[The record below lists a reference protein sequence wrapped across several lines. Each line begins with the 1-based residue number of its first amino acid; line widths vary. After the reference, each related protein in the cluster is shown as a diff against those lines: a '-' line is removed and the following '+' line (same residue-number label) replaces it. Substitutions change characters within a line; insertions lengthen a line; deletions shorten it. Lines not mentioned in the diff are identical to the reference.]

1 MTSLTR
7 RSVLAGGAA
16 ILALA
21 AAGRAGAQTKQK
33 LRFSCAFTETDLR
46 AEAYKA
52 FAAAI
57 KDDFDFEPY
66 WGNTLFKQGTE
77 LVALQRDNLDLCNLA
92 PADISKQIPAWS
104 LLTSAFLFRDA
115 DHMKKTFKS
124 DVGKE
129 FIKMAKDQLGIQI
142 ITPVYFGS
150 RSVNLK
156 PDKQIKTPAD
166 MAGIKLRMPPG
177 EFWQFLGESL
187 GANPTPVAYAELYTA
202 LQTGTVDGQDNPVVA
217 SKLMKFDEVTTQ
229 FVLTKHVIAYDV
241 MAIRSKIWDAM
252 KPEQQAKFQA
262 AADKDVGR
270 EHQAVRRAGS
280 GDARVLQEGRQEGLR
295 SRTSDRLPHLCA
307 EEVRRQIRQG
317 LAEGR
322 ARDASTRS
330 SKRLASRASAARPV
344 HGCEPASSRSTVA
357 MPMHAEVD
365 ASWRGGCGGAPRTS
379 RSRCSA

>member
-1 MTSLTR
+1 MTKLTR
-7 RSVLAGGAA
+7 RSVVVGGASTLMVSAGGP
-16 ILALA
+16 ALA
-21 AAGRAGAQTKQK
+21 QARQK
-33 LRFSCAFTETDLR
+33 LRFSSAFTETDLR
-46 AEAYKA
+46 AEAYKS
-52 FAAAI
+52 FATSI

-92 PADISKQIPAWS
+92 PADISKQVPAWS
-104 LLTSAFLFRDA
+104 LLTSAYLFRDA
-115 DHMKKTFKS
+115 EHMTKTFKS

-156 PDKQIKTPAD
+156 PDKTIKTPAD

-229 FVLTKHVIAYDV
+229 FVLTRHVIAYDV
-241 MAIRSKIWDAM
+241 MSIRSKIWDAM
-252 KPEQQAKFQA
+252 KPEQQARFQA
-262 AADKDVGR
+262 AADKAMDENTARFNKQESEVLEYFKKEGKKVY
-270 EHQAVRRAGS
+270 EPDQNAFRAYAQKKYVEKYGNDWPK
-280 GDARVLQEGRQEGLR
+280 GALERIN
-295 SRTSDRLPHLCA
+295 A
-307 EEVRRQIRQG
+307 IR
-317 LAEGR
+317 
-322 ARDASTRS
+322 
-330 SKRLASRASAARPV
+330 
-344 HGCEPASSRSTVA
+344 
-357 MPMHAEVD
+357 
-365 ASWRGGCGGAPRTS
+365 
-379 RSRCSA
+379 

>member
-1 MTSLTR
+1 MTKMTR
-7 RSVLAGGAA
+7 RSVVAGGMA
-16 ILALA
+16 ILAG
-21 AAGRAGAQTKQK
+21 AAGPAYTQTKQK
-33 LRFSCAFTETDLR
+33 LRFSSAFTETDLR
-46 AEAYKA
+46 AEAYKS

-104 LLTSAFLFRDA
+104 LLTSAYLFRDA

-124 DVGKE
+124 EVGRE
-129 FIKMAKDQLGIQI
+129 FIKTAKDQLGIQI

-150 RSVNLK
+150 RSLNLK
-156 PDKQIKTPAD
+156 PDKQVKTPED
-166 MAGIKLRMPPG
+166 LKGIKLRMPPG

-229 FVLTKHVIAYDV
+229 FILTRHVIAYDV

-262 AADKDVGR
+262 AAEKAMDENTARFEKQEAETLEYFKKEGKKVYEPDQNAFRTFAQKRYVEKYGNDWPKGALER
-270 EHQAVRRAGS
+270 INAV
-280 GDARVLQEGRQEGLR
+280 
-295 SRTSDRLPHLCA
+295 
-307 EEVRRQIRQG
+307 
-317 LAEGR
+317 
-322 ARDASTRS
+322 
-330 SKRLASRASAARPV
+330 K
-344 HGCEPASSRSTVA
+344 
-357 MPMHAEVD
+357 
-365 ASWRGGCGGAPRTS
+365 
-379 RSRCSA
+379 